1 MLPKLNLT
9 LLQKKLGYQFN
20 DQLLLKQSLTH
31 RSAYHL
37 HNERLEFLGDAVL
50 GSVIASQLYQQFPQ
64 ADEGQL
70 SRLRA
75 FLVKE
80 KALAEL
86 ANELLLGDFLIL
98 GGGELKS
105 GGYRRESILSDTFEA
120 IIGAVLLDSDY
131 ETAQTYVLN
140 LYREKLSK
148 ISLDKAKKDPKTQL
162 QEWLQ
167 ARNQQ
172 TPIYDIVR
180 STGKDHAK
188 LYWVSCKIQYQDK
201 KQQDKKHQSTKEQ
214 SIQVEG
220 HGASRRKA
228 EQDAASNAMEIIQLK
243 SNNQ

>member
-9 LLQKKLGYQFN
+9 LLQKKLGYKFN
-20 DQLLLKQSLTH
+20 NQLLLKQSLTH
-31 RSAYHL
+31 RSAHHI
-37 HNERLEFLGDAVL
+37 HNERLEFLGDAIL
-50 GSVIASQLYQQFPQ
+50 GSVIATQLYQQFPNV
-64 ADEGQL
+64 DEGQL

-86 ANELLLGDFLIL
+86 ANELSLGDFLIL

-131 ETAQTYVLN
+131 KMAQKYVLN
-140 LYREKLSK
+140 LYQEKLSK
-148 ISLDKAKKDPKTQL
+148 ISLDKAQKDPKTQL

-167 ARNQQ
+167 ARGHQ
-172 TPIYDIVR
+172 TPAYEIVR

-188 LYWVSCKIQYQDK
+188 LYWISCNIE
-201 KQQDKKHQSTKEQ
+201 HQ

-228 EQDAASNAMEIIQLK
+228 EQDAASNAMDIIQLDRK
-243 SNNQ
+243 NQ